1 MRGLTGGGG
10 GCREGRRVGRAAV
23 IVSRFLAERVQGGGG
38 GFGGVPFQ
46 KGRLRVERGG
56 REGMLG

>member
-1 MRGLTGGGG
+1 MGGG

-38 GFGGVPFQ
+38 GVWGGSIS
-46 KGRLRVERGG
+46 KRTLESREG
-56 REGMLG
+56 REGGDVGVGT

>member
-1 MRGLTGGGG
+1 MGG